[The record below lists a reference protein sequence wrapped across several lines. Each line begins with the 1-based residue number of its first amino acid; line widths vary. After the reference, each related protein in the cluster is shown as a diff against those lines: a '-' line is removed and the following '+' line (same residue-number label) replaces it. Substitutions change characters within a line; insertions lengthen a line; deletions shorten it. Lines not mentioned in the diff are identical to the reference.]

1 MAFSK
6 KTWKDRQ
13 VEHPGRRRLS
23 NTGTTDVY
31 DVTREEGLVI
41 EEGDALNAANFN
53 DLENRVSSAFSES
66 ALKEIFTLTHSK
78 SGTTHALTGLS
89 GVSGT
94 VSAVFT
100 ATAAYTAGDTFTV
113 DGESYT
119 IQLSNGETAEENLF
133 VAGAAVPIVLDT
145 AGKKVNFKA
154 AGGQKL
160 PAETLAIVKIFTAN
174 GTFTVPQTGNY
185 KITVIGKGG
194 DGSNAVQNGIDY
206 EYYAGG
212 GGGSGGAAELTA
224 KLTKGESYPITVSK
238 STASF
243 GSLVSATAGKN
254 ASGRTG
260 GTAGTASGGSKL
272 TSENGESGGAAAW
285 EDAVFSAG
293 RGGSVTC
300 RFVPDKVDNGGS
312 ANRVSS
318 TDGKSTEGVPE
329 TNLFYPFGTGGGGGG
344 YRYGSSYNSMGQGAA
359 GCSGAVIVELVL

>member
-113 DGESYT
+113 DGTAYT
-119 IQLSNGETAEENLF
+119 VQLSNGETAEENLF

-145 AGKKVNFKA
+145 AGKKVNFKP
-154 AGGQKL
+154 AGGVKL

-174 GTFTVPQTGNY
+174 DTFTVPQTGNY
-185 KITVIGKGG
+185 RITVIGPGGKGG
-194 DGSNAVQNGIDY
+194 
-206 EYYAGG
+206 YAAYTNDSGFGG
-212 GGGSGGAAELTA
+212 GAGGAAQVVR
-224 KLTKGESYPITVSK
+224 KLSKGESFPVTVSEAA
-238 STASF
+238 ASF
-243 GSLVSATAGKN
+243 GSLASATAGKN
-254 ASGRTG
+254 GGKYDEGPGTG
-260 GTAGTASGGSKL
+260 GTAAGDTHFQGGSGKSKSDYIQKQGTDGGCY
-272 TSENGESGGAAAW
+272 TSEQAAVMAALSETGGK
-285 EDAVFSAG
+285 
-293 RGGSVTC
+293 GG
-300 RFVPDKVDNGGS
+300 DQE
-312 ANRVSS
+312 
-318 TDGKSTEGVPE
+318 DGKIPCTVSKAG
-329 TNLFYPFGTGGGGGG
+329 FAPFGCGGGGGG
-344 YRYGSSYNSMGQGAA
+344 YQYA
-359 GCSGAVIVELVL
+359 GTAGDWSGRRDGGEGFGGAVIVELILD

>member
-1 MAFSK
+1 MSNQAQIDRLTKAKADIKAAIESK
-6 KTWKDRQ
+6 
-13 VEHPGRRRLS
+13 
-23 NTGTTDVY
+23 
-31 DVTREEGLVI
+31 
-41 EEGDALNAANFN
+41 
-53 DLENRVSSAFSES
+53 
-66 ALKEIFTLTHSK
+66 
-78 SGTTHALTGLS
+78 
-89 GVSGT
+89 GV
-94 VSAVFT
+94 
-100 ATAAYTAGDTFTV
+100 
-113 DGESYT
+113 
-119 IQLSNGETAEENLF
+119 
-133 VAGAAVPIVLDT
+133 AVPGGALLDQYAPLINQIQQGT
-145 AGKKVNFKA
+145 
-154 AGGQKL
+154 QI

-174 GTFTVPQTGNY
+174 DTFTVPQTGNY
-185 KITVIGKGG
+185 RITVIGKGG

-285 EDAVFSAG
+285 EDVVFSAG

-312 ANRVSS
+312 ANRDSS

-344 YRYGSSYNSMGQGAA
+344 YRYNSMGQGAA